1 MPSLQDH
8 SGARNRSLT
17 PPFTS
22 HHYEGGL
29 PGMRHPAADPGDP
42 QGAHNSGLLSTLS
55 LGLEQAGPTAAP
67 ALTLLPAQ
75 GFPKDAGLGLP

>member
-1 MPSLQDH
+1 
-8 SGARNRSLT
+8 
-17 PPFTS
+17 
-22 HHYEGGL
+22 
-29 PGMRHPAADPGDP
+29 MRHPAADSGDP
-42 QGAHNSGLLSTLS
+42 QGAHSSGLLETLS